1 MKSASWSTSVAL
13 SGMMAAS
20 APEAMALFC
29 ARKPASR
36 PITSMKKMRS
46 WEFAVSRILST
57 HSTMVFSAES
67 YPMVASVPYRSLSM
81 VPGRPMM
88 GMSYSRAK
96 SCAPVREPFPP
107 MTTRASMPA
116 STMLS

>member
-1 MKSASWSTSVAL
+1 MALFFDLRLPRSMKSASWSTSVAL

-57 HSTMVFSAES
+57 HSTIVFSAES
-67 YPMVASVPYRSLSM
+67 
-81 VPGRPMM
+81 
-88 GMSYSRAK
+88 
-96 SCAPVREPFPP
+96 
-107 MTTRASMPA
+107 
-116 STMLS
+116 